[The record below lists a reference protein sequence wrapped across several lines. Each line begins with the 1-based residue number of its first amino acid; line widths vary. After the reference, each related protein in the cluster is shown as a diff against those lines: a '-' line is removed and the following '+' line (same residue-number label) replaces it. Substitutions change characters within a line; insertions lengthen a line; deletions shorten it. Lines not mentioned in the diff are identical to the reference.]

1 VKLGKL
7 KAGKGAAVRNRLS
20 SLNCLQPPEVD
31 MTLKKYALPCLVA
44 ASLVTAGCE
53 SRYMAPLLVGSAAVI
68 GTAALVGYAASQEKK
83 KDPGYHACARLY
95 DRAPVLEGY
104 DGPYRA
110 FFSDSPERSGDYL
123 VSLSDASGADFEQVS
138 NRKGVSR
145 FWLSEVR
152 QEDATLEDRWNNG
165 EYNHEKHGVFCYF
178 REDSDTVR
186 FVIARRGR

>member
-1 VKLGKL
+1 ML
-7 KAGKGAAVRNRLS
+7 
-20 SLNCLQPPEVD
+20 
-31 MTLKKYALPCLVA
+31 LKKYALPCLIA

-83 KDPGYHACARLY
+83 KKDPAHQASATLY
-95 DRAPVLEGY
+95 DQAPVLEGY

-110 FFSDSPERSGDYL
+110 FFSESRERSGDYV
-123 VSLSDASGADFEQVS
+123 VSLSDASSSSFDKVANQ
-138 NRKGVSR
+138 RGVSE
-145 FWLSEVR
+145 FLLSDMR
-152 QEDATLEDRWNNG
+152 QEDNTLEDRWNNS

-178 REDSDTVR
+178 REDSPDGVR